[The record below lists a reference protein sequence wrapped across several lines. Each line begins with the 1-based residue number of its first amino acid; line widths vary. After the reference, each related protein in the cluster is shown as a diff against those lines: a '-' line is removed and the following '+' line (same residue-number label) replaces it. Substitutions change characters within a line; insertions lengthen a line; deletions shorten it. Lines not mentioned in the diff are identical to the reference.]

1 VHLDILSGR
10 ESVRGTLGGNAPVT
24 LQGGSV
30 MLQVPGGSLPE
41 DLALEIEEA
50 ESLST
55 FLPRSTDAEL
65 VSEFTLDFST
75 ARLSQ
80 SGVLSIP
87 ASAVGESDTV
97 VFARVERGVTAGVPK
112 LVAVAVGQRSGDG

>member
-1 VHLDILSGR
+1 
-10 ESVRGTLGGNAPVT
+10 
-24 LQGGSV
+24 

-55 FLPRSTDAEL
+55 FLPRSTDAEP

-75 ARLSQ
+75 ARLGQ
-80 SGVLSIP
+80 SAVLSIP
-87 ASAVGESDTV
+87 PPPWARATWWCSRAWSA
-97 VFARVERGVTAGVPK
+97 A
-112 LVAVAVGQRSGDG
+112 